1 MVKSFLFWVDCP
13 IFGAK
18 LKLGDFQVESF
29 VPYMYYLCTYT
40 HTYIYIH
47 TVYYIHIHR
56 YISLSLSIIYIY
68 MYTHVHIHNIYIL
81 YICTHWHVDI
91 FIIYIYIIYI
101 YTLYIHIIHIY
112 VYTHTRVPEILWRAR
127 GFIAAKIQG
136 QAFRR
141 VAQLSSVGLGLKLWS
156 PQNWSWIINGCLC
169 V

>member
-13 IFGAK
+13 ILGPSWNLGISK
-18 LKLGDFQVESF
+18 LNHSSRICIISVH
-29 VPYMYYLCTYT
+29 T

-56 YISLSLSIIYIY
+56 YISLSLSIIYICIH
-68 MYTHVHIHNIYIL
+68 MYTY
-81 YICTHWHVDI
+81 T
-91 FIIYIYIIYI
+91 IYIYIYTVYMYTLTCRHFHYIYTLYI

-112 VYTHTRVPEILWRAR
+112 VYTHTHVPEILWRAR